1 MLWDGA
7 TEIMNHD
14 GQPGKRRAG
23 RVAGGA
29 SYFKNDASTFTWG
42 TVKHC
47 FCSLNDWELYF
58 FKIVFK
64 KSLSLQKTWIK
75 SHASVRLHHTR
86 RQLGC
91 TGGTLKTEAK
101 KKRERRQAT
110 TLHDFHKIL
119 SAQVFFFSHPQ

>member
-1 MLWDGA
+1 M
-7 TEIMNHD
+7 
-14 GQPGKRRAG
+14 
-23 RVAGGA
+23 
-29 SYFKNDASTFTWG
+29 
-42 TVKHC
+42 KHC

-86 RQLGC
+86 RRLGC
-91 TGGTLKTEAK
+91 TGGTLKTEA

-110 TLHDFHKIL
+110 TLHDFHKSL
-119 SAQVFFFSHPQ
+119 SAQVFFFLTHSDVCRSSCTSQWGNCDGQHGLNRRVG